1 MTSMV
6 TSRATVRQGNRKRNY
21 KVVLPI
27 NHQGIVTQLFIKYSH
42 IFFNMVIPTWKRC
55 TTNSSN
61 HWCNFMTISQHDTFF
76 YHQCILTQKLRTI
89 RWNISQRL
97 QGSTIGIKNPSPKIN
112 PSTLLSTFFATK
124 YLFLQLVLFL
134 RQFGFTVG
142 GRFQICLDIF

>member
-1 MTSMV
+1 MASMLTSRATV
-6 TSRATVRQGNRKRNY
+6 RQGKKKKKTSRATVRQGNRKRNY

-27 NHQGIVTQLFIKYSH
+27 NHQGIITQLFIKYSH

-76 YHQCILTQKLRTI
+76 LLPMYPYIEAAYNTLKYLA
-89 RWNISQRL
+89 
-97 QGSTIGIKNPSPKIN
+97 
-112 PSTLLSTFFATK
+112 TLLSIFFATQ
-124 YLFLQLVLFL
+124 YLFFQLVLFL